1 LAKFIDFG
9 KRHMDFLISE
19 FVALRITTRPAA
31 AYGAGYLPPIR
42 GVPEEVK
49 TFAMDQ
55 FEVKSHV
62 GGLVK
67 SFERKAA

>member
-1 LAKFIDFG
+1 MERD
-9 KRHMDFLISE
+9 
-19 FVALRITTRPAA
+19 
-31 AYGAGYLPPIR
+31 YLPPIR

-49 TFAMDQ
+49 TFAMDK

-67 SFERKAA
+67 SFECA